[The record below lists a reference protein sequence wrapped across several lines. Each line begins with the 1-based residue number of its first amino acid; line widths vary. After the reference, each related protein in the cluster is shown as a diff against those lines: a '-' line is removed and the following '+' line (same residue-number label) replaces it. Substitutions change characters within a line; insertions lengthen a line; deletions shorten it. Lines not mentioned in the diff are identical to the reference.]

1 MEQLDMFN
9 KLIFDLENILV
20 SIDNEDQTLLLL
32 CSLPK
37 PHAHFKETLLC
48 GRDSL
53 TFEEV

>member
-1 MEQLDMFN
+1 MFN